1 MKIKKKK
8 SALLWLTTSFIV
20 PNILYTTPQS
30 TTHTHA
36 LDQELESFL
45 ENKTPLHLSVQSLK
59 NFISRGPTESIYTKF
74 TKSHDDHMTSKKN
87 IFNATF
93 VKYIKTIYNEPS
105 YAEVLSQNATH
116 IVDFLELT
124 TEMSLGVETTYV
136 ALRLFYNKLKAAELI
151 DDSMMLQILPH
162 LNPHLGRFFDE
173 HMQETSLIDLDVIKQ
188 HIEKTIDAKLSAH
201 QTTSQPSSNDIV
213 QDIMAMVHQEEQR
226 IQKRASKQAAR
237 ERLRAVVLRFLDL
250 ALNKLMWNID
260 APESIWQSFLT
271 ITQQLQMLGAEN
283 IINHLDD
290 LDDLLW
296 TTTHRFCYF
305 IDLLG
310 GHLPLSFFE
319 EIEYDLTNNLVFF
332 LEAPEQDHEIT
343 SKKNTIAQ
351 TLIKA
356 KAKAYAYETQG
367 LMS

>member
-1 MKIKKKK
+1 MI
-8 SALLWLTTSFIV
+8 
-20 PNILYTTPQS
+20 PNILLATQQLTKSKQI
-30 TTHTHA
+30 
-36 LDQELESFL
+36 LDDELESYL

-59 NFISRGPTESIYTKF
+59 SLISHGPTESIYTKF
-74 TKSHDDHMTSKKN
+74 TKSHDTNMASKKN

-93 VKYIKTIYNEPS
+93 VKYIKNIYNEPS

-151 DDSMMLQILPH
+151 DDSMLLQVLPH

-173 HMQETSLIDLDVIKQ
+173 HMQEASLIDLDVIKQ
-188 HIEKTIDAKLSAH
+188 HIEKTIDAKLNVH
-201 QTTSQPSSNDIV
+201 QTNPTPSDIV
-213 QDIMAMVHQEEQR
+213 QDIMTMVQQEEQR
-226 IQKRASKQAAR
+226 IQKKASKQAAR
-237 ERLRAVVLRFLDL
+237 ERLRTVILRFLDL

-271 ITQQLQMLGAEN
+271 ITQHLQMLGAEN

-305 IDLLG
+305 IDLFG
-310 GHLPLSFFE
+310 GRLPLSFFE
-319 EIEYDLTNNLVFF
+319 EIEYDLSNNLVFF

-351 TLIKA
+351 ALVKA